1 MKTFGKKLKIAAS
14 TMFAGAIFAGSWAVA
29 DSHNPYRMADNTW
42 ITINGTVEAVTP
54 DRFVLDYGDA
64 SVIVEFDDGDRD
76 ADAYQLLAGDKV
88 TVSGRIDDD
97 FLETTKIEAAS
108 VYVENLGT
116 TFFASAMDEETS
128 ERLMGIINVPA
139 AISSTVV
146 QGTVTS
152 VDDSEFKIDAGASDI
167 QVDVKDMAYDPLDD
181 KGYQKI
187 EVGDRVKVTGDV
199 EGAFL
204 EGYELVADSVVKLD
218 QRDGE
223 RNAM

>member
-1 MKTFGKKLKIAAS
+1 
-14 TMFAGAIFAGSWAVA
+14 
-29 DSHNPYRMADNTW
+29 
-42 ITINGTVEAVTP
+42 
-54 DRFVLDYGDA
+54 
-64 SVIVEFDDGDRD
+64 
-76 ADAYQLLAGDKV
+76 
-88 TVSGRIDDD
+88 
-97 FLETTKIEAAS
+97 
-108 VYVENLGT
+108 
-116 TFFASAMDEETS
+116 
-128 ERLMGIINVPA
+128 MGIINVPA